1 MHRNHRIL
9 GAVVGLASSGCL
21 SAPSGDTGALTY
33 FHEGTPIITDLSSDC
48 ENEDA
53 LWTFVV
59 QTDAWT
65 GGGKLWMG
73 DDESTV
79 EAHKI
84 YSAKAASD
92 GSSDKLKLELEIVAD
107 WRDATNGS
115 STGWQC
121 DESEELSYLLVVY
134 ESTGNEVTDCRY
146 WGSQTDLWEAE
157 SLENVPTC
165 DTLFEEEPSGD
176 TGSD

>member
-1 MHRNHRIL
+1 MHRNRHIL
-9 GAVVGLASSGCL
+9 GLFVGLVGSGCL
-21 SAPSGDTGALTY
+21 PEFKGGSGTGEY
-33 FHEGTPIITDLSSDC
+33 FYEGTPIITNLSWDC

-59 QTDAWT
+59 YTDAWT

-79 EAHKI
+79 ETHKI

-92 GSSDKLKLELEIVAD
+92 GTSDKLKLELEVVAD

-121 DESEELSYLLVVY
+121 DEAEDLSYLLVVY
-134 ESTGNEVTDCRY
+134 DGTGSEVTDCRY
-146 WGSQTDLWEAE
+146 WGTETDLWEAE

-165 DTLFEEEPSGD
+165 ETLFEEESSGD